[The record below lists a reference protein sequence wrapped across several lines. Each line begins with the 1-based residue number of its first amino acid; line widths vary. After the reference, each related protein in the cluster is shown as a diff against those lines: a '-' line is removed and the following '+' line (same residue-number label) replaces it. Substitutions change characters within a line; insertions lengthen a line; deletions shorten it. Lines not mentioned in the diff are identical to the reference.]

1 VSLPFFAVVL
11 TLAPAVCALAVVA
24 VGQIKPAPRYVLF
37 ALAALGTLVPAIFLL
52 ILAPQLSSGV
62 PVRLALLGGDPRPTA
77 VFSPVYRLDALGLY
91 AGLGLVFI
99 VTPLL
104 LWMAWHGAI
113 REESD
118 DTPEEA
124 PTSWAGIAL
133 ALGVESAGL
142 TALLADNI
150 LWLGLSWIVLAALA
164 WGLGEVGSDGGILD
178 RLGLALMLL
187 GPLLWVVVL
196 ALPASTARS
205 WSLYDLQGRGSFS
218 ALHVIMLAV
227 VLALAGG
234 SYPFS
239 AWVRRRA
246 ALTTPAGLG
255 AVVLV
260 LLPLALFVGARTF
273 AAAQDANGLWP
284 QIGKATPPI
293 TGGIALVLLGSVTV
307 AISGL
312 LALERRDVRAAIAYL
327 AIAQVGWG
335 LVALGI
341 GEPGSLLAIVVL
353 LATSVFGLG
362 AMLASVF
369 AGGTLTS
376 DIEPDGAG
384 PHMFGTGMRPVSLFA
399 WSLGA
404 LTLIGAP
411 LFGGFVPRQMTSAA
425 ALQAGGLTIPLTG
438 LAWAGEVLLALALL
452 RMTAPAL
459 AGALASPATASVA
472 STPALAET
480 DNEDEDYYEA
490 PEAAAPPAPGGGGIA
505 AMRDP
510 RELPGLALALLALVI
525 GVAPQLLVS
534 FGGELAATE
543 LLQLGGL
550 DRTLE
555 VKTFGY
561 VVTAGQWLPTL
572 AWLAVAAVAVLVLVL
587 VPGGARTVKPTL
599 AAVALGEEEAPELA
613 GLPEPA
619 DTWSDLGAAFTSPW
633 VVPAGS
639 WLLAGTDEDD
649 GMEDE
654 EEVEDEAASDEEV
667 EGEPAEA
674 EVSEPAE
681 AEVSEP
687 AEAEVGK
694 AADIDASAES
704 ASAESSGAERA
715 GAEVRTGAKPKVRAT
730 RRGKATQSDT
740 TGDKA

>member
-1 VSLPFFAVVL
+1 
-11 TLAPAVCALAVVA
+11 
-24 VGQIKPAPRYVLF
+24 
-37 ALAALGTLVPAIFLL
+37 
-52 ILAPQLSSGV
+52 
-62 PVRLALLGGDPRPTA
+62 
-77 VFSPVYRLDALGLY
+77 
-91 AGLGLVFI
+91 
-99 VTPLL
+99 
-104 LWMAWHGAI
+104 
-113 REESD
+113 
-118 DTPEEA
+118 
-124 PTSWAGIAL
+124 
-133 ALGVESAGL
+133 
-142 TALLADNI
+142 
-150 LWLGLSWIVLAALA
+150 
-164 WGLGEVGSDGGILD
+164 
-178 RLGLALMLL
+178 
-187 GPLLWVVVL
+187 
-196 ALPASTARS
+196 
-205 WSLYDLQGRGSFS
+205 
-218 ALHVIMLAV
+218 

-234 SYPFS
+234 AYPFS

-260 LLPLALFVGARTF
+260 LLPLTLFVGARTF

-307 AISGL
+307 AITGV
-312 LALERRDVRAAIAYL
+312 LALERRDLRAAIAYL

-353 LATSVFGLG
+353 LATSIFGLG
-362 AMLASVF
+362 AMLASVY

-411 LFGGFVPRQMTSAA
+411 LFGGFVPRQMASAA

-459 AGALASPATASVA
+459 ASALASPAAADSA
-472 STPALAET
+472 PTPEVAET

-490 PEAAAPPAPGGGGIA
+490 PEEAAPATPGGGGMA

-525 GVAPQLLVS
+525 GVAPQLLLN
-534 FGGELAATE
+534 FGGALATTE

-561 VVTAGQWLPTL
+561 VVSAGQWLPTL
-572 AWLAVAAVAVLVLVL
+572 AWLAVAVVAVLVLVL
-587 VPGGARTVKPTL
+587 VPVGARAVKPTL
-599 AAVALGEEEAPELA
+599 APVALGDEEAPELA
-613 GLPEPA
+613 SLPEPEDA
-619 DTWSDLGAAFTSPW
+619 WSDLGAAFASPW

-639 WLLAGTDEDD
+639 WLLAGTDEDG
-649 GMEDE
+649 GMEE
-654 EEVEDEAASDEEV
+654 AEEVEEEAASDES
-667 EGEPAEA
+667 EPVVA
-674 EVSEPAE
+674 EVSEPASVE
-681 AEVSEP
+681 ESEP
-687 AEAEVGK
+687 ASVEESEPTSVEESKPTSVEESK
-694 AADIDASAES
+694 AADTDDSAASAGTES
-704 ASAESSGAERA
+704 A
-715 GAEVRTGAKPKVRAT
+715 GAEVRDGAKPRVRAT
-730 RRGKATQSDT
+730 RRGKATRSDT
-740 TGDKA
+740 TGGKA

>member
-62 PVRLALLGGDPRPTA
+62 PVRLALLGGDTRPKA

-99 VTPLL
+99 ITPLL

-142 TALLADNI
+142 TVLLADNI

-187 GPLLWVVVL
+187 GPLLWVVVV

-205 WSLYDLQGRGSFS
+205 WSLYDLQGRGAFS

-234 SYPFS
+234 AYPFS

-260 LLPLALFVGARTF
+260 LLPLTLFVGARTF

-307 AISGL
+307 AITGV
-312 LALERRDVRAAIAYL
+312 LALERRDLRAAIAYL

-353 LATSVFGLG
+353 LATSIFGLG
-362 AMLASVF
+362 AMLASVY

-384 PHMFGTGMRPVSLFA
+384 PHMFGTGMRPASLFA

-411 LFGGFVPRQMTSAA
+411 LFGGFVPRQMASAA

-459 AGALASPATASVA
+459 ASALASPAAADSA
-472 STPALAET
+472 PTPEVAET

-490 PEAAAPPAPGGGGIA
+490 PEEAAPATPGSGGMA

-510 RELPGLALALLALVI
+510 RELPGLALAVLALVI
-525 GVAPQLLVS
+525 GIAPQLLLS

-543 LLQLGGL
+543 LLQLGDL

-599 AAVALGEEEAPELA
+599 APVALGEEEAPELA
-613 GLPEPA
+613 GLPEPVDA
-619 DTWSDLGAAFTSPW
+619 WSDLGAAFASPW
-633 VVPAGS
+633 VVPAGT

-649 GMEDE
+649 GTEEDE
-654 EEVEDEAASDEEV
+654 TGDAGVEADAADEGVEADEAEASDV
-667 EGEPAEA
+667 SKPADA
-674 EVSEPAE
+674 EVSRPAD
-681 AEVSEP
+681 AEVS
-687 AEAEVGK
+687 K
-694 AADIDASAES
+694 ATDTDASAES
-704 ASAESSGAERA
+704 ASAESASAD
-715 GAEVRTGAKPKVRAT
+715 VRDSAKPKVRAT
-730 RRGKATQSDT
+730 RRGRATQSDT